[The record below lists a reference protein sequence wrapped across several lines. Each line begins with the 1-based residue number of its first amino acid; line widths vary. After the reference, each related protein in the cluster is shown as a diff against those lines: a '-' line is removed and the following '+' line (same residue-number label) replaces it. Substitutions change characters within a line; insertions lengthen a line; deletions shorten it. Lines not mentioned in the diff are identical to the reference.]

1 MTAKIRDLFLI
12 VMLWLV
18 ACAVTVV
25 SSLSAIESVAGEFGF
40 IAMQV
45 MGATGIFMGSFALL
59 PWVFSSRPVVTA
71 FYAAVFVIALALFSN
86 FWLVDFIRSLLQ

>member
-1 MTAKIRDLFLI
+1 MPIRIRDLFLI
-12 VMLWLV
+12 FMLWLV

-45 MGATGIFMGSFALL
+45 MGATGIFMGIFALL
-59 PWVFSSRPVVTA
+59 PWVFSWRPVVTA
-71 FYAAVFVIALALFSN
+71 FYAAVLVIVLALFSN
-86 FWLVDFIRSLLQ
+86 FWLVDFIRGLKQ